1 MDVYV
6 LYDKKI
12 VVFWILKCVCI
23 VVVLWF
29 YYNVFG
35 YKYVKQDFRILLYK
49 NKYFIFFEDGKYLVE
64 NEKYIVIGFVC
75 DLIIRS
81 VLVFLSKFLYC
92 FCG

>member
-35 YKYVKQDFRILLYK
+35 YKYVK
-49 NKYFIFFEDGKYLVE
+49 
-64 NEKYIVIGFVC
+64 
-75 DLIIRS
+75 
-81 VLVFLSKFLYC
+81 
-92 FCG
+92 